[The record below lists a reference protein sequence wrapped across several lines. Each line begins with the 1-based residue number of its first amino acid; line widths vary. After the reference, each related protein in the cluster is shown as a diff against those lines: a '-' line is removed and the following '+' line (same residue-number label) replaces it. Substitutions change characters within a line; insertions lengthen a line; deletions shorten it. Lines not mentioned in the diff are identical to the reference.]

1 MIIYARAVI
10 EFRDGQPQWRRDV
23 EVWRQIANEI
33 RKRIREGE
41 YRPQHFLSENGVA
54 QEFGVARNTVRKAF
68 ANLREQGLI
77 YTRIRLG
84 SFVGPE
90 LPDDE

>member
-1 MIIYARAVI
+1 MI
-10 EFRDGQPQWRRDV
+10 EFRNGQPQWRRDV
-23 EVWRQIANEI
+23 EVWRQVSNEI

-41 YRPQHFLSENGVA
+41 YQPGHFLSENGVA
-54 QEFGVARNTVRKAF
+54 QEFGIARNTVRKAF
-68 ANLREQGLI
+68 AHLREQELI

-90 LPDDE
+90 PDDEE